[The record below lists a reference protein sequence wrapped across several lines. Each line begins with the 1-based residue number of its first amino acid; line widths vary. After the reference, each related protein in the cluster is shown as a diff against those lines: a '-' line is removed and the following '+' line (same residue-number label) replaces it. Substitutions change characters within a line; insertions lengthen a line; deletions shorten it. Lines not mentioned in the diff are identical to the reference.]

1 VSTCARCGVDI
12 GENVGATCA
21 ESAAN
26 SEVEESET
34 IACRD
39 RELANLRSLLRSVTG
54 KLEEAAEHLQEID
67 NPVCAI
73 AARML
78 VDQVLEA
85 LS

>member
-1 VSTCARCGVDI
+1 
-12 GENVGATCA
+12 
-21 ESAAN
+21 
-26 SEVEESET
+26 
-34 IACRD
+34 
-39 RELANLRSLLRSVTG
+39 VTG